1 MFAVVLSMFTMSIDA
16 QTLYTPFP
24 SSFRNTNENE
34 LTGGANLNPVF
45 RKLKSGKKVKVMQI
59 GDSHVKGNYL
69 PRSLGNTLKE
79 YFPNTEFAYYGIN
92 GAWARRF
99 YEEDMVQRVAMERPD
114 LLVISFGT
122 NEAHGATLDES
133 THART
138 LDMLT
143 SRINEACP
151 GVTFLFT
158 TPPGSYIA
166 QRTGGTYTTGR
177 GRRRRTHYRTA
188 KVPNQNTENVARS
201 IVKYCHTNH
210 IAVWDLYHIV
220 GGNAS
225 ACTNWYNAGMMNS
238 DQVHYLVQ
246 GYNLQGRLLGEAI
259 HKEYI
264 NTAPSGSRTRLTQP
278 PTPQEQRPYSSRK
291 GF

>member
-1 MFAVVLSMFTMSIDA
+1 MLSMFTLCIDA

-24 SSFRNTNENE
+24 SSFRNTKENE
-34 LTGGANLNPVF
+34 LTGGASLAPVF
-45 RKLKSGKKVKVMQI
+45 KKMKSGKKVKVMQI

-79 YFPNTEFAYYGIN
+79 YFPNTEFSYYGIN

-99 YEEDMVQRVAMERPD
+99 YENDMVERVAAERPD
-114 LLVISFGT
+114 LLVVSFGT
-122 NEAHGATLDES
+122 NEAHGAKLDE
-133 THART
+133 TVHTQT

-143 SRINEACP
+143 SRISEVCP

-188 KVPNQNTENVARS
+188 KVPNANTENVAQS
-201 IVKYCHTNH
+201 IVRYCHTH
-210 IAVWDLYHIV
+210 RIAVWDLYHIV
-220 GGNAS
+220 GGNTS
-225 ACTNWYNAGMMNS
+225 ACTNWYSAGMMNS

-259 HKEYI
+259 HKEYM

-278 PTPQEQRPYSSRK
+278 PTPKEQRPYSSRK